1 MDFYIPKD
9 YVSLNLIN
17 GHYTPS
23 NIKPYNNL
31 AFIFWQRSLIQR
43 FQSKIGLDG
52 WPTEWKSPGYKDF
65 FYILL
70 ITRGYLPVL
79 ETDRDGKIFGP
90 GIVGGKLN
98 IAFQPTICNLQ
109 TPGSDGRIM
118 KRELIIGKDCEMV
131 RLTPDWQGLYDII
144 TYFAEKLALNDTA
157 VNTSLINSKV
167 AYVLGA
173 KTKAAADALKHIFD
187 KINAGEACAVYDT
200 RIQDDPVS
208 KTEPFTQLK
217 LFSATDFIT
226 DRLLETHQ
234 SILDEFDAEIG
245 IKTIPYKKKERMVQ
259 SEAESK
265 SEDSMARINL
275 WIRTL
280 NDSFENVNQHYG
292 LNLHAFIDGKEDS
305 TDGKDNLVRSGK
317 VV

>member
-17 GHYTPS
+17 GQYTPS
-23 NIKPYNNL
+23 NIQPYNNL
-31 AFIFWQRSLIQR
+31 AFTFWQRSLIQR
-43 FQSKIGLDG
+43 LESKIGIDG
-52 WPTEWKSPGYKDF
+52 WPTEWESPGYKDF

-70 ITRGYLPVL
+70 ITRGYLPIL
-79 ETDRDGKIFGP
+79 ENAKDGKIFGP
-90 GIVGGKLN
+90 GIAGGKLN
-98 IAFQPTICNLQ
+98 MLFQPTICFLQ
-109 TPGSDGRIM
+109 TPGVDGRII
-118 KRELIIGKDCEMV
+118 KRELEIGKDCEMV
-131 RLTPDWQGLYDII
+131 RMTPDWLGVYDII
-144 TYFAEKLALNDTA
+144 CYFAEKLALNDTA

-173 KTKAAADALKHIFD
+173 KTKAAAEALKRIFD

-217 LFSATDFIT
+217 LFSQADFIT
-226 DRLLETHQ
+226 DKLLETHQ
-234 SILDEFDAEIG
+234 TIIDEFDAEIG
-245 IKTIPYKKKERMVQ
+245 IKTVPYKKAERMVQ

-280 NDSFENVNQHYG
+280 NDSFKNVNRKYG
-292 LNLHAFIDGKEDS
+292 LNLRAFIDGKEDLKN
-305 TDGKDNLVRSGK
+305 GEDNTVRM
-317 VV
+317 